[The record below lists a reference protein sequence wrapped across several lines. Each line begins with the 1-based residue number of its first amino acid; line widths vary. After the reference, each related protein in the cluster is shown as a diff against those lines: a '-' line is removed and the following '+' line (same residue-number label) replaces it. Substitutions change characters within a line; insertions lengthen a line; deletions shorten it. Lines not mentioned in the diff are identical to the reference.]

1 MRVGCAHA
9 HCKEDPMVDMN
20 TGDKDLRYI
29 AEQINREIDLLR
41 EEIARLKRRIQEL
54 EESQ

>member
-1 MRVGCAHA
+1 MIDVNR
-9 HCKEDPMVDMN
+9 
-20 TGDKDLRYI
+20 GDKDLRYI

-41 EEIARLKRRIQEL
+41 EEIAKLKRRIQEL

>member
-1 MRVGCAHA
+1 
-9 HCKEDPMVDMN
+9 MVDIN